1 MARKRSR
8 SPFPVTQ
15 PPFHPSFLSPL
26 RRSIRS
32 FPLLGGVSR
41 RCNLRL
47 NCQSTGYYFPVSLP
61 GRSGRL
67 GAARWPLQEKTERVP
82 WRKLARGGGRGISIL
97 AFFSLNRRGGS
108 RAFWILLSTKH
119 FLFSRKLSR
128 ERSYFTIADFV
139 DCEKLVVL
147 RQAVYYFER
156 RIERFWNLQNQKR
169 LEFIFKNCPDDVFSI
184 DRLIFQFVISF
195 PA

>member
-8 SPFPVTQ
+8 SPFPVT
-15 PPFHPSFLSPL
+15 PAAFADRFTLPSFLSPL

-67 GAARWPLQEKTERVP
+67 GAEPARWPLGKDGTRPVEKTST
-82 WRKLARGGGRGISIL
+82 GRGRLSIL
-97 AFFSLNRRGGS
+97 AFFFFAKSEGWVS
-108 RAFWILLSTKH
+108 CVLLTALYYRIIIDDCFFC
-119 FLFSRKLSR
+119 FLES
-128 ERSYFTIADFV
+128 
-139 DCEKLVVL
+139 
-147 RQAVYYFER
+147 
-156 RIERFWNLQNQKR
+156 
-169 LEFIFKNCPDDVFSI
+169 
-184 DRLIFQFVISF
+184 
-195 PA
+195 

>member
-8 SPFPVTQ
+8 SPFPVT
-15 PPFHPSFLSPL
+15 PAAFADRFTLPSFLSPL

-67 GAARWPLQEKTERVP
+67 GAEPARWPLGKDGTRPVEKTST
-82 WRKLARGGGRGISIL
+82 GRGRLSIL
-97 AFFSLNRRGGS
+97 AFFFFFFVKSEGWVS
-108 RAFWILLSTKH
+108 CVLLTALYYRIIIDDCFFC
-119 FLFSRKLSR
+119 FLES
-128 ERSYFTIADFV
+128 
-139 DCEKLVVL
+139 
-147 RQAVYYFER
+147 
-156 RIERFWNLQNQKR
+156 
-169 LEFIFKNCPDDVFSI
+169 
-184 DRLIFQFVISF
+184 
-195 PA
+195 

>member
-8 SPFPVTQ
+8 SPFPVTR
-15 PPFHPSFLSPL
+15 PRRRFTLPSFLSPL

-67 GAARWPLQEKTERVP
+67 GAEPGGRQEKTERVP
-82 WRKLARGGGRGISIL
+82 WRKLAPGEGRAIDPCFFL
-97 AFFSLNRRGGS
+97 FFSLNRRGGS
-108 RAFWILLSTKH
+108 RAFCLLPSYYYRRIRNIFSFSLRAERGSRIFKMSE
-119 FLFSRKLSR
+119 FLNLKSP
-128 ERSYFTIADFV
+128 
-139 DCEKLVVL
+139 VL
-147 RQAVYYFER
+147 RHTLCIISR
-156 RIERFWNLQNQKR
+156 R
-169 LEFIFKNCPDDVFSI
+169 LEFIFRIVLSTMTYSRSMD
-184 DRLIFQFVISF
+184 
-195 PA
+195 

>member
-82 WRKLARGGGRGISIL
+82 WRKLARGGGRGYIDPCVFFVKSEGWVSRVLDITIDETFFVFQKVEQREIRDIL
-97 AFFSLNRRGGS
+97 QSQ
-108 RAFWILLSTKH
+108 ILLIAKSWWFFDRLCIISSVESKDFGTCRTRSGQNL
-119 FLFSRKLSR
+119 FLGIVSMTYSR
-128 ERSYFTIADFV
+128 
-139 DCEKLVVL
+139 
-147 RQAVYYFER
+147 
-156 RIERFWNLQNQKR
+156 
-169 LEFIFKNCPDDVFSI
+169 SI
-184 DRLIFQFVISF
+184 D
-195 PA
+195 

>member
-108 RAFWILLSTKH
+108 RAFWILLIDETFFVFQKVEQREIRDILQSQILLIAKSWWFFDRLCIISSVESKDFGTCRTRSGQNL
-119 FLFSRKLSR
+119 FLRIVPMTYSR
-128 ERSYFTIADFV
+128 
-139 DCEKLVVL
+139 
-147 RQAVYYFER
+147 
-156 RIERFWNLQNQKR
+156 
-169 LEFIFKNCPDDVFSI
+169 SI
-184 DRLIFQFVISF
+184 D
-195 PA
+195 

>member
-8 SPFPVTQ
+8 SPFPVTR
-15 PPFHPSFLSPL
+15 PRRRFTLPSFLSPL

-67 GAARWPLQEKTERVP
+67 GAEPGGRQEKTERVP
-82 WRKLARGGGRGISIL
+82 WRKLAPGEGRAIDPCFFP
-97 AFFSLNRRGGS
+97 FFSLNGWVS
-108 RAFWILLSTKH
+108 CVLLIAIVLLSANTKH
-119 FLFSRKLSR
+119 FFVFFELSR
-128 ERSYFTIADFV
+128 EGIKDF
-139 DCEKLVVL
+139 
-147 RQAVYYFER
+147 Q
-156 RIERFWNLQNQKR
+156 
-169 LEFIFKNCPDDVFSI
+169 DVRVS
-184 DRLIFQFVISF
+184 
-195 PA
+195 

>member
-8 SPFPVTQ
+8 SPFPVT
-15 PPFHPSFLSPL
+15 PAAFADRFTLPSFLSPL

-67 GAARWPLQEKTERVP
+67 GAEPARWPLGKDGTRPVEKTST
-82 WRKLARGGGRGISIL
+82 GRGRLSIL
-97 AFFSLNRRGGS
+97 AFFFSLNRRGGS
-108 RAFWILLSTKH
+108 RAFCLRHITIVLLSIT
-119 FLFSRKLSR
+119 FLFFRKLR
-128 ERSYFTIADFV
+128 ERKDQGFSMIVDFV
-139 DCEKLVVL
+139 DCDK
-147 RQAVYYFER
+147 
-156 RIERFWNLQNQKR
+156 I
-169 LEFIFKNCPDDVFSI
+169 PT
-184 DRLIFQFVISF
+184 
-195 PA
+195 